1 MANSIFIQHDPTDDW
16 QLLVT
21 AFIEHC
27 RASHAIQ
34 DPTVVKGSFEYITP
48 NGRAFLQ
55 LSVPDKQWSQMY
67 PAFKDWAGL
76 NSHHSA
82 WIEHGRIWISDDTSH
97 HLRDC
102 QRVETDGKLN
112 WADLIF
118 RHMRDNNVL
127 IRSGEARLVGW
138 SRNMLYPGF
147 NICLLYTSPSPRDRG

>member
-1 MANSIFIQHDPTDDW
+1 MVAEYVILRVQHFTSLRRSSANWFRRSDNTDVITLEKMANSIFIQHDPANDW

-27 RASHAIQ
+27 RASHAIL
-34 DPTVVKGSFEYITP
+34 DPTVAKGSFEYITP

-82 WIEHGRIWISDDTSH
+82 WIEHGRIWISDGTSH

-102 QRVETDGKLN
+102 QRIETDGKLN
-112 WADLIF
+112 
-118 RHMRDNNVL
+118 
-127 IRSGEARLVGW
+127 
-138 SRNMLYPGF
+138 
-147 NICLLYTSPSPRDRG
+147 